1 MAKAKRAL
9 KKFNFEQEGSS
20 VALVSSSQGGPA
32 NGITTL
38 VTKATDTVDVKKA
51 IKEALQKSVTVEMSI
66 MEFLVQYLD
75 LYWDDA
81 EIVANLMGFTPEE
94 INAYWAG
101 DLDGTMSYIESRLS
115 KINVNKS
122 ATAKEFLG
130 KFEEFKNT
138 VELFK
143 KAGVTKDTTTTE
155 EEKPTIHKG
164 VTNMSLTNEE
174 IQVQINKAL
183 AEQREAILA
192 EVETVHKQREDKL
205 SAELQVLK
213 AREEDRQNAIFKEQ
227 AEGVKQVLGDA
238 VDVEVLTKAL
248 RTANSAEDSKPL
260 VALVKSLVEVST
272 KESVLVEKGA
282 NAVKEPE
289 DTSDDAKVESL
300 AKSMREADPT
310 LTSHAAYVKAFEQ
323 IHSA

>member
-51 IKEALQKSVTVEMSI
+51 VKEALQKSITVEMSI
-66 MEFLVQYLD
+66 IEFLVQYLD

-101 DLDGTMSYIESRLS
+101 DLDETTSYIERRLQ
-115 KINVNKS
+115 KISVNKS
-122 ATAKEFLG
+122 ATAKEFLD

-143 KAGVTKDTTTTE
+143 KAGVTKDTTTE
-155 EEKPTIHKG
+155 EEKPTIQKG
-164 VTNMSLTNEE
+164 VTNMSLTNED

-260 VALVKSLVEVST
+260 VALVKSLVEVSA